1 MMILNESKRD
11 DLLLPYVD
19 ILNAKGIKCT
29 SGILKKWLLRHL
41 TENGGLRNLSLS
53 SNLYLAGAAR
63 YYFNGDLT
71 QNKNLAVFD
80 ETNKTTD
87 VWKEDICERLN
98 VLILILRNSVIDS
111 VGETFE
117 QPEDFG
123 ELSLPKLLRKYGA
136 KINKALG
143 IVPDKKPKEDV
154 DTLDRNESVGNNY
167 TFEILY
173 SFEDARKYENP
184 TRPGSWC
191 ITYGPQHYSG
201 YIRRLGIHYVIF
213 RQNGWENVPRVKGPD
228 WSYEKPQDE
237 YGCSLIAVLQSNTNG
252 EPIYITSRWNHG
264 NYSDDSNGC
273 EADHAFTK
281 EEFFQKTGV
290 TDADLQRIFEIWQ
303 KDKPKK
309 SGGRTQ
315 DTEAKEEKLRVL
327 RCFKYAQMRING
339 GENPDSVLIKE
350 TSTDPQELEI
360 IRNRSKM
367 VLVGN
372 GKPMKSIIVYKSTI
386 AETPYFVMV
395 DRGKILFDTITSEE
409 NYSYYRWNRTFDY
422 TDLTNE
428 NGGRVSEF
436 KWLKNAIVVSLPN
449 ERYMIYDIRKK
460 DFVNI
465 GGTTKFKYLNKMSNT
480 WNVDIPLFYEIK
492 MSNTQIALVDVNT
505 NTPLMLP
512 NGEYWFEDIHYP
524 NKSNY
529 WGRGVKTHLIDKKAG
544 MLLIVYD
551 SAASERFIYDI
562 NRKKFLDINLKE
574 FSDKSPYISSLKE
587 AGLDDYYVVGS
598 DSYAIREKS
607 CKIIKGDDTISIDGI
622 TTFGNIQK
630 IAPGYLKLTYEYK
643 ANSDRPSFLWSLN
656 NESYIYGINGEP
668 IQCDYHIFK
677 GDFEDRIF
685 YIKRSIYDSS
695 EISYSDPRQ
704 YIYTLFLPSL
714 NAILKNPLDGSD
726 LFILGRY
733 GANSARENI
742 LVFKDE
748 TDNEGTSFNINELI
762 QNKSYINAVLPGTAK
777 MEIVGDNSINQTDN
791 SMELSEH
798 FSITNADIRNMVY
811 EAVNKILK
819 K

>member
-29 SGILKKWLLRHL
+29 SGILKKWLLKHL
-41 TENGGLRNLSLS
+41 TENGGLRNLSLA
-53 SNLYLAGAAR
+53 SNFYLAGAAR

-80 ETNKTTD
+80 ETNGTTD
-87 VWKEDICERLN
+87 VWKEDICKRLN
-98 VLILILRNSVIDS
+98 ALILILRNGVIDS

-143 IVPDKKPKEDV
+143 IVPDKQPKEVV
-154 DTLDRNESVGNNY
+154 DTLERNENVGNGY

-173 SFEDARKYENP
+173 SFGDATKYEKP
-184 TRPGSWC
+184 TYPGSWC
-191 ITYGPQHYSG
+191 ITYREHYFKS
-201 YIRRLGIHYVIF
+201 YIRNLGIHYVIF
-213 RQNGWENVPRVKGPD
+213 RKNGFESVPRVKGPD
-228 WSYEKPQDE
+228 WTSPKPQDE
-237 YGCSLIAVLQSNTNG
+237 YGCSLIALLQSNTNG

-264 NYSDDSNGC
+264 HDDSGQC

-309 SGGRTQ
+309 SGRGGQ
-315 DTEAKEEKLRVL
+315 DAEAKEEKLRVL

-386 AETPYFVMV
+386 ADTPYFVMV

-409 NYSYYRWNRTFDY
+409 NYSNYRWNRTFDY

-428 NGGRVSEF
+428 NGGKVSEF

-460 DFVNI
+460 NFVNI

-480 WNVDIPLFYEIK
+480 WNVDIPVFYEIK

-512 NGEYWFEDIHYP
+512 NGEYWFEEISYP
-524 NKSNY
+524 GKSNY
-529 WGRGVKTHLIDKKAG
+529 WGRGVKTHLIDKKSG
-544 MLLIVYD
+544 MLLIVYET
-551 SAASERFIYDI
+551 AALTRFIYDI

-574 FSDKSPYISSLKE
+574 FSGRGSYIKSLKDV
-587 AGLDDYYVVGS
+587 GLVDCYVVGS
-598 DSYAIREKS
+598 DPYEIREKA
-607 CKIIKGDDTISIDGI
+607 CKIIKGDDTVSIGGKTI
-622 TTFGNIQK
+622 FGNIQE
-630 IAPGYLKLTYEYK
+630 IAPGYLKFTYNGKNY
-643 ANSDRPSFLWSLN
+643 SDRPSFLWSLK
-656 NESYIYGINGEP
+656 NESYIYDINGEP

-677 GDFEDRIF
+677 GDFEDKIF
-685 YIKRSIYDSS
+685 YIKRSIYDFN
-695 EISYSDPRQ
+695 EISYSDPSQ

-762 QNKSYINAVLPGTAK
+762 RNKSYINAVVPGSAK
-777 MEIVGDNSINQTDN
+777 LEIVSNNANNQTDN